1 MRTLVY
7 DDEGKVWPAQ
17 SRTLRVELG
26 CPTADFDFLAYLVD
40 TLGFILV
47 QPLANGAI
55 RIRLAPA
62 AVSPVALGA
71 MLLDL
76 ADAAPERV
84 VLSYPEEGC
93 GDELVAG
100 IEPASRRIT
109 ELVAA
114 HTQHGHP
121 TFLNQRLPIETLSAV
136 GGPLLSLWR
145 HWLASSGEASRFAS
159 RDMFDRLLAG
169 RFMLM
174 RPVDERLMIA
184 EVGSG
189 YVSFGARWCAQ
200 AAGRPVEEQPDYSF
214 GMWTRQFFEMAT
226 RDREPRLDDIDAVIR
241 RPHHGDQV
249 RVRYRRLVLP
259 FWDDPLGAP
268 SLLSAS
274 IVVDTGLSAG

>member
-7 DDEGKVWPAQ
+7 DDRGEAWPAQ

-47 QPLANGAI
+47 QSLPNGAT

-62 AVSPVALGA
+62 AVSSIALGA
-71 MLLDL
+71 MLFDL
-76 ADAAPERV
+76 ADSGPERI
-84 VLSYPEEGC
+84 VLSCPGEDC
-93 GDELVAG
+93 TDELIAG
-100 IEPASRRIT
+100 VGPATRRIAQ
-109 ELVAA
+109 LIAA
-114 HTQHGHP
+114 QDGSSDS
-121 TFLNQRLPIETLSAV
+121 TFHNQRLAIDVLAAT
-136 GGPLLSLWR
+136 GGPLFALWQ
-145 HWLASSGEASRFAS
+145 HWLASSGRGAQFAS
-159 RDMFDRLLAG
+159 REPLNRLLAG

-174 RPVDERLMIA
+174 RPVDGRLVIA

-189 YVSFGARWCAQ
+189 YLSFGARWCAQ

-214 GMWTRQFFEMAT
+214 GLWTRQFFEMAT

-241 RPHHGDQV
+241 RPHRDDRV

-259 FWDDPLGAP
+259 FCDDPLGPP

-274 IVVDTGLSAG
+274 TVVDARAAG

>member
-7 DDEGKVWPAQ
+7 DDRGEAWPAQ

-26 CPTADFDFLAYLVD
+26 CPTADFDFLGYLVD

-47 QPLANGAI
+47 QSLPNGAT

-71 MLLDL
+71 VLFDL
-76 ADAAPERV
+76 ADSGPERI
-84 VLSYPEEGC
+84 VLSCPGEGC
-93 GDELVAG
+93 TDELIAG
-100 IEPASRRIT
+100 VGAATRRIAQ
-109 ELVAA
+109 LVAA
-114 HTQHGHP
+114 HDSSSDSA
-121 TFLNQRLPIETLSAV
+121 FLNQRLPIDTLAAS
-136 GGPLLSLWR
+136 GGPLLALWR
-145 HWLASSGEASRFAS
+145 HWLASSGRAAQFAA
-159 RDMFDRLLAG
+159 REPLNTLLAG

-174 RPVDERLMIA
+174 RPVDGRLVIA

-189 YVSFGARWCAQ
+189 YLSFGARWCAQ

-214 GMWTRQFFEMAT
+214 GLWTRQFFEMAT
-226 RDREPRLDDIDAVIR
+226 RDGEPRLDDIDAVIR
-241 RPHHGDQV
+241 RPHRDDRV

-259 FWDDPLGAP
+259 FWDDPLGPP

-274 IVVDTGLSAG
+274 TVVDAQAAG